1 MLLFSFC
8 FSQRQNEII
17 KLEQALKTEKSP
29 ATLIKISLALSSL
42 YMNKN
47 PDVSM
52 EHAQRALMISSSSHS
67 LENHVNAL
75 IQIGK
80 IELIKTN
87 YDLALESFIKSLE
100 LNKEMADIRGTA
112 ISMLLIGDVY
122 KEIGDYKRA
131 RNQFEQAL
139 KNGEKTKNNFI
150 KALSN
155 FSIGKLEYEVGNNN
169 LSLQYLIVANELISL
184 TNDSNLKA
192 DFSHELGHYYIKEGQ
207 LKNAIQVLIRSLTI
221 YEILADKESQAVLC
235 YELSGAYEKTG
246 DEDKSLQYM
255 KTSLSL
261 AEETGM
267 KAYIKMGYENLA
279 KVYETKG
286 DYRRAYEFLQYF
298 SAIKDVS
305 EINALEAKL
314 ELAKKNQKLLLLE
327 EHEKTQKQI
336 RTIRY
341 LFFIVLLAIM
351 LVFSG
356 FMYYAYRQKSSMNVE
371 LEAANKKA
379 NKLRKDKEDFF
390 AYTSHEIR
398 TPLNAVVGMSQLLS
412 ETDLNKQ
419 QKHYLKTINSSTKN
433 ILFLVNDVLD
443 LTKIEKGAI
452 QLESIPFSLKEII
465 NGICHSLSFKT
476 RDKNVELTADIDSRI
491 PELVLGDP
499 VRVNQILLN
508 LVDNAV
514 KFTEN
519 GKVTI
524 KLSEVMNSS
533 ESLSINFTIV
543 DTGIGINEEK
553 IDHIFD
559 SFKQES
565 SETTRQYGGTG
576 LGLAISKEL
585 VHLMGGKLSVKST
598 YGIGSTFYFELVF
611 KKAADKSKMEKSVT
625 LENNDAVLLSD
636 LSILLV
642 DDNKLN
648 RDVFYDLINN
658 QKRNVKVDMAE
669 DGIIAIEKLNKF
681 TYDIVLMD
689 LQMPNKDGFE
699 TAKHIRNEMSDN
711 IKDIPI
717 IAMTAH
723 VLEGVSKKC
732 LDVGMNDCIS
742 KPLNVKL
749 LTQKINSIFR
759 INDDASTSIIVE
771 ESGDKKKE
779 GSVVDLSIIKKI
791 SKNKPEK
798 IIKYIDLY
806 LKSVPLDLNEMI
818 AEAKALN
825 YKNVGSLAHKIK
837 SAVGYMG
844 VEKVIPDLTELEKLT
859 KKVGNSTEIVNIVSR
874 VESILLLSIEELKA
888 YKEQCLT

>member
-1 MLLFSFC
+1 
-8 FSQRQNEII
+8 
-17 KLEQALKTEKSP
+17 
-29 ATLIKISLALSSL
+29 
-42 YMNKN
+42 MNKN

-52 EHAQRALMISSSSHS
+52 EHAKKALLISSSSHS
-67 LENHVNAL
+67 SENYVNAL

-87 YDLALESFIKSLE
+87 YNLALESFIKALE
-100 LNKEMADIRGTA
+100 INKENADIRGTA

-131 RNQFEQAL
+131 RNQFEQVL
-139 KNGEKTKNNFI
+139 NNGEKTKNNFI
-150 KALSN
+150 KAISN

-169 LSLQYLIVANELISL
+169 LSLQYLILANDLISL
-184 TNDSNLKA
+184 SNDVNLKA

-207 LKNAIQVLIRSLTI
+207 LKNAIQVLIKSLKI
-221 YEILADKESQAVLC
+221 YETLADKESQAVLC
-235 YELSGAYEKTG
+235 YELSGAYEKIG
-246 DEDKSLQYM
+246 DEDRSLQYM

-286 DYRRAYEFLQYF
+286 DYRRAYEFLKYF

-356 FMYYAYRQKSSMNVE
+356 FMYYAYRQKSSMNVK

-419 QKHYLKTINSSTKN
+419 QQHYLKTIKSSTKN

-465 NGICHSLSFKT
+465 NDICHSLSFKT
-476 RDKNVELTADIDSRI
+476 RDKNIELTADIDRKI

-499 VRVNQILLN
+499 VRINQILLN
-508 LVDNAV
+508 LADNAV

-524 KLSEVMNSS
+524 KLSEVMNTSD
-533 ESLSINFTIV
+533 SLSINFTIV

-576 LGLAISKEL
+576 LGLSISKEL
-585 VHLMGGKLSVKST
+585 VQLMGGSLSVKST
-598 YGIGSTFYFELVF
+598 YGKGSTFYFELDF
-611 KKAADKSKMEKSVT
+611 KKANAKSKIEKSVS
-625 LENNDAVLLSD
+625 LENNATDLLND

-669 DGIIAIEKLNKF
+669 DGIIAIERLNKF

-699 TAKHIRNEMSDN
+699 TTKYIRNEMPDN

-717 IAMTAH
+717 VAMTAH
-723 VLEGVSKKC
+723 VLEGVSEKC

-749 LTQKINSIFR
+749 LTQKINSLLH
-759 INDDASTSIIVE
+759 INGDTSTSIIVE
-771 ESGDKKKE
+771 ESGDVKNE
-779 GSVVDLSIIKKI
+779 GSIVDLSIIKKI
-791 SKNKPEK
+791 SKNNPEK

-806 LKSVPLDLNEMI
+806 LKSVPSDLNEMLT
-818 AEAKALN
+818 EAKALN
-825 YKNVGSLAHKIK
+825 YKNVGTLAHKIK

-844 VEKVIPDLTELEKLT
+844 VEKAIPDLTELEKLI
-859 KKVGNSTEIVNIVSR
+859 KKVENSAEIVNIVNR